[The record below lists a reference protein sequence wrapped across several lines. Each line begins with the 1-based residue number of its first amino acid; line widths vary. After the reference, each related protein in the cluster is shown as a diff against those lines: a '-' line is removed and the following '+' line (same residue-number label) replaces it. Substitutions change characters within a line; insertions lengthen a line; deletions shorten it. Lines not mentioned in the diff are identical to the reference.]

1 MPSENSP
8 SLSDGFGVAH
18 GRLKLRAGVAL
29 AALHLNVFSHE
40 LPLATVQI
48 RRDGFAPLVLRELM
62 AVALTLGAT
71 TSDMALADVAALANV
86 RFAQKAT
93 LPRSLFLTASR
104 TSGG

>member
-48 RRDGFAPLVLRELM
+48 PRDGFAPLVLRELM
-62 AVALTLGAT
+62 AAALTLGAA

-86 RFAQKAT
+86 RFARRVQ
-93 LPRSLFLTASR
+93 LVNS
-104 TSGG
+104 

>member
-48 RRDGFAPLVLRELM
+48 PRDGFAPLALRELM
-62 AVALTLGAT
+62 AVAY
-71 TSDMALADVAALANV
+71 VAALANV
-86 RFAQKAT
+86 RLAPEAALHGK
-93 LPRSLFLTASR
+93 
-104 TSGG
+104 